1 MNFREWIVDFMG
13 NTKSSND
20 KDVDTVVGEIKAEIY
35 YKELALYTA
44 ITLIANAISKCE
56 IKTYKNN
63 KEVKE
68 QLYYTLNISPNANQN
83 SSQLWH
89 KVIEKMVYDEK
100 ALVLDIND
108 KLYCADSFSTDP
120 NPILGDKYN
129 GIRIDT
135 LNLNHTFKSKEV
147 LLLKLDD
154 IHLKKLIDGLYEQ
167 YGLLLSYA
175 IKSFKKSNSIKYK
188 LKMSNIKAG
197 DEKFNR
203 LFEEVIKKQL
213 ELLEI
218 ETLLNKPYDSCNAIL
233 EIHSGAGGTEAC
245 DWAEMLYRMYQRWC
259 EKKGYKIEV
268 TDMQQG
274 DEAGI
279 KSLTAIVKGINAY
292 GYLKNE
298 KGIHRLVRISPFDSN
313 SRRHTSFAGIDVT
326 PLFDNEKIDIEI
338 KPSDIRVDVYRSS
351 GCGGQGV
358 NTTDSAVRITHIP
371 TKIVVTCQ
379 NERSQIQNKEK
390 AMEVLMSKLYKL
402 EIEKRNNELKNI
414 KGSLDDINFGSQ
426 IRSYIMCPYTLVK
439 DHRTNVEVTNVN
451 SVLDG
456 NIDVFINSIL
466 KEG

>member
-1 MNFREWIVDFMG
+1 MLLPNFWDSKKDSEATISQLNDLK
-13 NTKSSND
+13 NKIEKTKNLKNKIESNLEFLD
-20 KDVDTVVGEIKAEIY
+20 SIKTDMDLEIK
-35 YKELALYTA
+35 
-44 ITLIANAISKCE
+44 
-56 IKTYKNN
+56 
-63 KEVKE
+63 
-68 QLYYTLNISPNANQN
+68 
-83 SSQLWH
+83 
-89 KVIEKMVYDEK
+89 
-100 ALVLDIND
+100 
-108 KLYCADSFSTDP
+108 KLLEED
-120 NPILGDKYN
+120 
-129 GIRIDT
+129 
-135 LNLNHTFKSKEV
+135 V
-147 LLLKLDD
+147 
-154 IHLKKLIDGLYEQ
+154 
-167 YGLLLSYA
+167 
-175 IKSFKKSNSIKYK
+175 
-188 LKMSNIKAG
+188 
-197 DEKFNR
+197 
-203 LFEEVIKKQL
+203 EVIKKQL

-390 AMEVLMSKLYKL
+390 AMENRPQLVY
-402 EIEKRNNELKNI
+402 NKN
-414 KGSLDDINFGSQ
+414 
-426 IRSYIMCPYTLVK
+426 
-439 DHRTNVEVTNVN
+439 
-451 SVLDG
+451 
-456 NIDVFINSIL
+456 
-466 KEG
+466 